1 MDGESEVRIE
11 ISDDPGP
18 GASSAEAALRSRAES
33 HGERVA
39 FTDPPDRSERALGQP
54 RSVTFAQANAIADTL
69 CGKFRETGLGEG
81 DVIAIQAPNIIETPL
96 LILGAWRAGLVPCLL
111 PLLWRLDEI
120 HRAFSQIKPRAT
132 VSIGHHAGERQAET
146 LGEAAARHMSIR
158 YVFAFGD
165 DLPDGITPIN
175 DWLAVPERIENEADD
190 VTDAK
195 PDMSGKPIIMT
206 WAVCEQGP
214 YPVPRTQ
221 AEVMAAARMFST
233 QLKLNSSDVL
243 LNTYPFTGIAALAG
257 QLVAPLLAGCEMV
270 QHLPFDFDVFV
281 RQLKDHRITCT
292 AVPAPVIT
300 ALEERHNLHSGALHL
315 RRLGCVWPS
324 PHAIHAR
331 SGLFETPVPI
341 FDMYNFS
348 ELALMVRERKSDTDP
363 SLLPLGKIY
372 VPDSDENVEPV
383 LETRVRGSVTH
394 EDSKQLLKGT
404 LIVRG
409 SIVPS
414 GPFALDEP
422 AGKAVQQPD
431 SHGSLDTGIGCVVG
445 DTLEGHFRCQK
456 SEDLIYHGGAVIAA
470 GELDELYADFD
481 EFLDAAA
488 FVLDDT
494 VIGERI
500 FAAVVPR
507 PELSP
512 SLARL
517 KQFLIEKRVAP
528 YKTPD
533 QLVIVKSIPRSGEG
547 VILRDQILSQ
557 L

>member
-33 HGERVA
+33 HGEGAA
-39 FTDPPDRSERALGQP
+39 FTDPPDRFERGLGQP
-54 RSVTFAQANAIADTL
+54 RSVTYAQTNAIVDTL
-69 CGKFRETGLGEG
+69 CGKFRETGLCEG
-81 DVIAIQAPNIIETPL
+81 DVIAIQAPNIIEAPL
-96 LILGAWRAGLVPCLL
+96 LILGAWRAGLIPCLL

-120 HRAFSQIKPRAT
+120 HQAFSQIKPKAT
-132 VSIGHHAGERQAET
+132 VSIGHHAGERRAET
-146 LGEAAARHMSIR
+146 LGEAAAKHISIR

-165 DLPDGITPIN
+165 DLPDGVTPIN
-175 DWLAVPERIENEADD
+175 DWLAVPERIENDADA
-190 VTDAK
+190 VTDEA
-195 PDMSGKPIIMT
+195 PDISGKPTIMT
-206 WAVCEQGP
+206 WAVSEQGP
-214 YPVPRTQ
+214 YPVPRTHG
-221 AEVMAAARMFST
+221 EVMAAARMFTT

-281 RQLKDHRITCT
+281 RQLKDHRITCPT
-292 AVPAPVIT
+292 VPAPIIA
-300 ALEERHNLHSGALHL
+300 ALQERQNLHSDVLHL

-324 PHAIHAR
+324 PHAIHA
-331 SGLFETPVPI
+331 SPGLFETPLPI

-372 VPDSDENVEPV
+372 VPDSDKNVEPV

-404 LIVRG
+404 LFVRG

-414 GPFALDEP
+414 GPFALEEP
-422 AGKAVQQPD
+422 AGKTVQQPD
-431 SHGSLDTGIGCVVG
+431 HHGYLDTGLGCVVG

-470 GELDELYADFD
+470 GELDELYAEFD

-488 FVLDDT
+488 FVLDDAI
-494 VIGERI
+494 IGERI